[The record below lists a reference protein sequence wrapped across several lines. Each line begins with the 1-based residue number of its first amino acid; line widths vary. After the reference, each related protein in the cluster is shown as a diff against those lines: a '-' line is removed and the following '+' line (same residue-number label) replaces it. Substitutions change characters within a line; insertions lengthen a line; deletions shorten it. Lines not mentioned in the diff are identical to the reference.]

1 MKVKILLKMKFKKKL
16 VQKFDDAIEE
26 EEEIIAEDHID
37 NEVIEGIDNES
48 EDDTFIEQESES
60 TQETTG
66 VRRRTRETK
75 LPERLGDFRI
85 HLHHKEE
92 QEINENAKESVLA
105 IIMCHLSKPT
115 RMISKKMLSN
125 GSNI

>member
-26 EEEIIAEDHID
+26 EEIVAEDNID

-48 EDDTFIEQESES
+48 EDDTYIEQESES

-66 VRRRTRETK
+66 VRRRTR
-75 LPERLGDFRI
+75 
-85 HLHHKEE
+85 
-92 QEINENAKESVLA
+92 N
-105 IIMCHLSKPT
+105 
-115 RMISKKMLSN
+115 
-125 GSNI
+125 